1 MKREKLFYAVAFT
14 LLAVVLVLTLWYKRS
29 LDIRELTGVA
39 EPETISVSV
48 ERRDAATGM
57 ETRELTL
64 STGDEDFDDLLARL
78 EEIQFRRPPTNL
90 LRIALPFLPES
101 SRDKE
106 AEDGEFQHLTIS
118 LSASEE
124 DGTQRTGTVL
134 FDVDQW
140 LYQDTSRD
148 LTLDLAVTDS
158 KETGQTLC
166 AELWEKAQI
175 VESES

>member
-1 MKREKLFYAVAFT
+1 MKREKLFYVVALV
-14 LLAVVLVLTLWYKRS
+14 LLAAALVLTLWYKRP
-29 LDIRELTGVA
+29 LDIRELTGV
-39 EPETISVSV
+39 PETISVSV

-64 STGDEDFDDLLARL
+64 STGDEGFDDLLARL

-158 KETGQTLC
+158 KETGQALC
-166 AELWEKAQI
+166 AELWEKAQAD
-175 VESES
+175 ESEP